1 MLNQIKEEVNTDI
14 LVENIISNGNQSF
27 LAPEIVFI
35 NKPYTINKNSYFKM
49 LVSLNLNPNMVD
61 VDEYKK
67 TYGITN
73 LDFKLYNSD
82 LKEIKPAS
90 TITKNYEINNKSKIF
105 FEFEIPIS
113 LKEEHAINLSFGFS
127 HEFKEIKYKSKG
139 FIKINPTFNKVDN
152 EININLINYLTYY
165 DIKNEIKKWT
175 SDCILSANL
184 NLNFNKLEVNRY
196 YKNFAEMTI
205 SFNEENQHLINNN
218 KVILEEIQ
226 QAKNNK
232 IFPHLILED
241 FKINDEN
248 SFKNYYSGKLTAK
261 LVEIENLFLI
271 NYDGLS
277 VLDEKTKKV
286 LLNEGLDGLY
296 INPYNWNLD
305 QCMVMTLNIFG
316 ETFTFNSII
325 KSYNKYQFIDNLKF
339 DIQNSKKFIYK
350 FDKSFWAILILLNA
364 EEIKEMIKDYE
375 IF

>member
-1 MLNQIKEEVNTDI
+1 MLSQIKEEVNTDI

-61 VDEYKK
+61 VNEYKNI
-67 TYGITN
+67 YGISN

-82 LKEIKPAS
+82 LKEIKPTS
-90 TITKNYEINNKSKIF
+90 TIAKNYEINNRSKIF

-113 LKEEHAINLSFGFS
+113 LKEQHTFNLSFGFS

-139 FIKINPTFNKVDN
+139 FIKINPIFHKVDN

-165 DIKNEIKKWT
+165 DIKNEMKKWT
-175 SDCILSANL
+175 SDCILNA
-184 NLNFNKLEVNRY
+184 NLNFNFNQLEVNKY
-196 YKNFAEMTI
+196 YKNFAEITI

-241 FKINDEN
+241 FKINNEN
-248 SFKNYYSGKLTAK
+248 DFKNYYSGKLTSK
-261 LVEIENLFLI
+261 LVKNENSFLI

-305 QCMVMTLNIFG
+305 QWMVMTLNIFG

-339 DIQNSKKFIYK
+339 NIKNSEKFIYK
-350 FDKSFWAILILLNA
+350 FDKSFWTILILLNA

>member
-1 MLNQIKEEVNTDI
+1 MLSQINEQVNTDI

-61 VDEYKK
+61 VNEYKK
-67 TYGITN
+67 NYSISN

-82 LKEIKPAS
+82 LKEIKATS
-90 TITKNYEINNKSKIF
+90 TIAKNYEINNRSKIF

-113 LKEEHAINLSFGFS
+113 IKEEHAINLSFGFS

-139 FIKINPTFNKVDN
+139 FIKINPTFHKVDN

-165 DIKNEIKKWT
+165 DIKNEVKKWT

-184 NLNFNKLEVNRY
+184 NLNFNQLEVNKY
-196 YKNFAEMTI
+196 YKNFAEITI

-232 IFPHLILED
+232 IFPHLTLED
-241 FKINDEN
+241 FKINNEN
-248 SFKNYYSGKLTAK
+248 DFKNYYSGKITTK
-261 LVEIENLFLI
+261 LVEKENSFWI
-271 NYDGLS
+271 NYEGLS

-305 QCMVMTLNIFG
+305 QWMVMTLNIFG
-316 ETFTFNSII
+316 ETFTFNSAI

-339 DIQNSKKFIYK
+339 NIHNSKKFTYK